1 MLEIIIDH
9 DIIVNEDDEKL
20 RKLYNE
26 MEPKSFQCCS
36 IKKKNWFIST
46 SKLTEVARDVTYFIK

>member
-36 IKKKNWFIST
+36 IKKK
-46 SKLTEVARDVTYFIK
+46 KLVYFNLKVDRGS